1 MMWDALLVHAPPE
14 LTATRETNRCN
25 AVSPHTLS
33 SDATQ
38 VYRNIIKGRT
48 AADLREFVT
57 RASAPKISARSMHL
71 FVVKYAPAIDLHIFI
86 TADRVSLQPFPEA
99 IAVNVHASYANAMAL
114 YGKTLFDAFGR
125 GRMVAHE
132 LEDGSMLNLSLCRL
146 NFFMWSQS
154 IKLESV
160 MNLLSVDFKRFQ
172 DTQPSAL
179 CSRSIVF
186 NNVCINAVVP
196 SIALLDMQQDAIV
209 SAASRTGNAEMCDAV
224 GEAFGINNVVPAA
237 EHVGAIA
244 DLLELLT
251 DVHDDAVLLSDISID
266 DELCALDDVQ
276 IRMIVCAERIRAASA
291 RV

>member
-1 MMWDALLVHAPPE
+1 MWDALLVHAPPE
-14 LTATRETNRCN
+14 LIATRETNRCN
-25 AVSPHTLS
+25 VVSPHTLS
-33 SDATQ
+33 SDAAQ
-38 VYRNIIKGRT
+38 VYRNIIKDRT
-48 AADLREFVT
+48 AADLRDFVT
-57 RASAPKISARSMHL
+57 RASTPKISARSMHL

-86 TADRVSLQPFPEA
+86 TADRARVSLQPFPEA

-154 IKLESV
+154 IKLECV
-160 MNLLSVDFKRFQ
+160 MNILSVDFKRFQ
-172 DTQPSAL
+172 DTQISAL
-179 CSRSIVF
+179 RSRSIVF

-209 SAASRTGNAEMCDAV
+209 SAAARTGNAEICDAV
-224 GEAFGINNVVPAA
+224 GEAFGIDHRAVPVA
-237 EHVGAIA
+237 ELDGAIG

-266 DELCALDDVQ
+266 DDALDDVQ